1 MVIHMFCIEGV
12 ISLGIVRQYQH
23 YYRTYNRNIR
33 LYLWHFFTWQL
44 GALIYNLFFPLY
56 LLSANIDEQVMGSLF
71 ALNTLSMAV
80 CAIPA
85 GFLADRLGR
94 RKSFILGS
102 APSLLVAALKL
113 TTTNIAFLRLLYLV
127 DGAFIMLFLASSSP
141 FIVENTEPENRI
153 HAFSLSA
160 MMMLGAGIFGNF
172 FGGYLPQVIRLVNAS
187 LGDITVYRIIF
198 VCGTVLMFVAFTFLF
213 KLIDV
218 PTSVAPSA
226 NRKLVLPGKT
236 DMKFLFKYMVAAGFI
251 ALGAAHFMPFATTFF
266 RRTYGASPSQLG
278 ALFSVTQL
286 TVFIATAIAPSL
298 AERWAP
304 IPAIIFTRIV
314 SLPLLFGI
322 STVHNFYFA
331 GGLYML
337 RNAFMQMSSPLE
349 ANFFVSN
356 ISPEV
361 RATANGIN
369 NMAMSSLRSLASYS
383 AGIIITR
390 SGRFGGYTAA
400 IQVMLVCYIFS
411 TVFLYVFFA
420 RGKKLLP

>member
-1 MVIHMFCIEGV
+1 M
-12 ISLGIVRQYQH
+12 GIIKQYQH
-23 YYRTYNRNIR
+23 YYSTYNRNIR

-113 TTTNIAFLRLLYLV
+113 TTTNIPFLRVLYVV
-127 DGAFIMLFLASSSP
+127 DGAFLMLFFASTSP
-141 FIVENTEPENRI
+141 FVVENTEPESRV
-153 HAFSLSA
+153 HAFSLAS

-172 FGGYLPQVIRLVNAS
+172 FGGYLPQVIRVFNAS

-198 VCGTVLMFVAFTFLF
+198 VFGTALMCLAFTFLF
-213 KLIDV
+213 RLVDV
-218 PTSVAPSA
+218 PTGVKPNA
-226 NRKLVLPGKT
+226 NRKLVLPGKA
-236 DMKFLFKYMVAAGFI
+236 DMKFLFKYMTAAGLI
-251 ALGAAHFMPFATTFF
+251 ALGAGHFMPFATTFF
-266 RRTYGASPSQLG
+266 RRTYGATSGQLG

-286 TVFIATAIAPSL
+286 AVFIATAIAPSL
-298 AERWAP
+298 AERWSP

-322 STVHNFYFA
+322 STVSNFYVA
-331 GGLYML
+331 GGLYMM
-337 RNAFMQMSSPLE
+337 RNAFMQMSSPIE
-349 ANFFVSN
+349 SNFFVSN
-356 ISPEV
+356 ISPEI

-369 NMAMSSLRSLASYS
+369 NMAMSSLRAIASYS

-400 IQVMLVCYIFS
+400 IQVMLVCYILS
-411 TVFLYVFFA
+411 TVFLYLFFA
-420 RGKKLLP
+420 RGDLKKLLPTKKVRAAQ